1 MVVLSCDCW
10 GWFPKMFEI
19 REFSWNWVDALLT
32 GAFIY
37 RKLLIDCW
45 LINAVAAVNCD
56 TIDPESVDELGCST
70 WPLDRRWTEWVDAD
84 CC

>member
-1 MVVLSCDCW
+1 M
-10 GWFPKMFEI
+10 
-19 REFSWNWVDALLT
+19 LT

-45 LINAVAAVNCD
+45 LINAVAAVSCD